1 MESDENQTAIDLHIH
16 SLASD
21 GTLSAAEIISLA
33 EKLGLGAV
41 AITDHDA
48 IEGSREALG
57 LVRPDSL
64 GFLTGVE
71 ISVEPPP
78 GYVCRGSVHIL
89 GYGVHPDDDDLN
101 RSLERMRKA
110 RKERNPKIIEKLNAL
125 GMDISM
131 SDVRSRAGGGQ
142 VGRPHIAQCMLDA
155 QLVRDI
161 PEAFD
166 RYLAKGKPAY
176 VDKSRLT
183 CRRAIEIIRKA
194 GGIASLAH
202 PFLVQPSGNHDIN
215 DLIAALKSMGLGA
228 LETYYTEHS
237 PEIQNHY
244 ARLAD
249 RFGLLPSG
257 GSDFHGDAKPEVR
270 MGAGKG
276 DLSVPFSVYENL
288 KNALSSAP

>member
-1 MESDENQTAIDLHIH
+1 LDFRKNRTAVDLHIH

-33 EKLGLGAV
+33 ERLGLGAV

-57 LVRPDSL
+57 LDRPDSL

-71 ISVEPPP
+71 ISVEPPR
-78 GYVCRGSVHIL
+78 GFVCQGSVHIL
-89 GYGVHPDDDDLN
+89 GYGVNLDDNDLN
-101 RSLERMRKA
+101 RSLERLRKA
-110 RKERNPKIIEKLNAL
+110 RKERNPKIIEKLKAL

-131 SDVRSRAGGGQ
+131 SDVQSQAGEGQ
-142 VGRPHIAQCMLDA
+142 AGRPHIAQCLINA
-155 QLVRDI
+155 RFVRDI
-161 PEAFD
+161 GEAFD

-176 VDKSRLT
+176 MDKNRLS
-183 CRRAIEIIRKA
+183 CRQAIETIQKA

-202 PFLVQPSGNHDIN
+202 PLLIKPSGDHNLN
-215 DLIAALKSMGLGA
+215 DLLGALKSMGLGA
-228 LETYYTEHS
+228 LEVYYTEHP
-237 PEIQNHY
+237 PEIQTYY

-257 GSDFHGDAKPEVR
+257 GSDFHGAVKPEVQ

-276 DLSVPFSVYENL
+276 DLSVPLSVYKNL
-288 KNALSSAP
+288 KNVLLSTP